1 MKKIFSVVALSA
13 LIASPLTANHSEFAD
28 KPYAK
33 SVSIKKEKGLF
44 IRGLNCGWQLTKFFG
59 GIGMIAGGFGVAAC
73 SCTAF
78 TCGKCAKAI
87 RCDKTQGF
95 GGADDC
101 CDLIGTSCGKAGA
114 IGTPV
119 LWYLGW
125 KSMKSGW
132 NGLTK
137 N

>member
-1 MKKIFSVVALSA
+1 MKKMFSAIALSA

-28 KPYAK
+28 KPFTN

-44 IRGLNCGWQLTKFFG
+44 IRGLNCSWQLTKFFG
-59 GIGMIAGGFGVAAC
+59 GMSTIGVGFALASYSLNVC
-73 SCTAF
+73 K
-78 TCGKCAKAI
+78 TCALAWTIGCC
-87 RCDKTQGF
+87 RNPFF
-95 GGADDC
+95 GDLNLC
-101 CDLIGTSCGKAGA
+101 CDNVGTQCGKAGA
-114 IGTPV
+114 IGAFP